1 MFFITMHIPSW
12 FFGAMLPDPTERE
25 REVE

>member
-1 MFFITMHIPSW
+1 MMFFITMHIPSW

-25 REVE
+25 V

>member
-1 MFFITMHIPSW
+1 MMFFITMHIPSW

-25 REVE
+25 VW